1 MQKQPFLKKILKN
14 WKEDN
19 FMFAKTNK
27 IDFAAKEVKYHG
39 WCQAKY
45 QTEAESIFQRENS
58 KTSNDACCTHSEIYY
73 EQHKERAVHSE
84 AFDAFGNFIE
94 V

>member
-1 MQKQPFLKKILKN
+1 
-14 WKEDN
+14 
-19 FMFAKTNK
+19 MFAKTNK

-58 KTSNDACCTHSEIYY
+58 KTSNDACCTHSEMYY
-73 EQHKERAVHSE
+73 E
-84 AFDAFGNFIE
+84 
-94 V
+94 